1 VLLGSPKIYFL
12 GASAGFAGA
21 AGAPGAGAGAAGAD
35 TAGASGFLGSS
46 FLQATVKV
54 NATKR
59 TRESNNA
66 NAFFIL
72 ESPPS
77 NQNFPQNWWEAK
89 IYFFYCQEIF
99 LNLRNR
105 KNARRSGS
113 KDDIGNRRGRNSYG
127 CRVDRKRLHK
137 EQGKGINEH
146 R

>member
-59 TRESNNA
+59 TRESNKA

-89 IYFFYCQEIF
+89 IYFLSCQEIF
-99 LNLRNR
+99 LIPMI
-105 KNARRSGS
+105 SS
-113 KDDIGNRRGRNSYG
+113 
-127 CRVDRKRLHK
+127 DRF
-137 EQGKGINEH
+137 
-146 R
+146 